1 MNDVY
6 NTCRSILMK
15 LGETIPEKT
24 LGIDQSSEM
33 IVETLKM
40 YEEVGDKWLRQETSD
55 KTLNTTLQFYSV
67 IVFASYLCKSYSMA
81 VYYTYKAVQ
90 LSLHRGL
97 CEHSLINLTQFTS
110 IATTDDNA
118 EPC

>member
-40 YEEVGDKWLRQETSD
+40 YEEVVTS
-55 KTLNTTLQFYSV
+55 
-67 IVFASYLCKSYSMA
+67 
-81 VYYTYKAVQ
+81 
-90 LSLHRGL
+90 G
-97 CEHSLINLTQFTS
+97 
-110 IATTDDNA
+110 
-118 EPC
+118 